1 MTRFEWAYPSGVE
14 DVKNQWISG
23 QTMILNVVIMNM
35 VYLVTETRVK
45 VGEKGI
51 NDPPVKVAVT
61 MLTYLGIFLLLSYNV
76 VDPSK
81 PPSNDTH
88 VKPDA
93 DLFDLPLQGV
103 CDTVVRWRRGA
114 GVFVMIAS
122 GCLSFVI
129 FATSKQTLSGVHLRQ

>member
-1 MTRFEWAYPSGVE
+1 
-14 DVKNQWISG
+14 
-23 QTMILNVVIMNM
+23 MILNVVIMNM

-93 DLFDLPLQGV
+93 DLFDLPLPGV

-122 GCLSFVI
+122 GCLGFVI